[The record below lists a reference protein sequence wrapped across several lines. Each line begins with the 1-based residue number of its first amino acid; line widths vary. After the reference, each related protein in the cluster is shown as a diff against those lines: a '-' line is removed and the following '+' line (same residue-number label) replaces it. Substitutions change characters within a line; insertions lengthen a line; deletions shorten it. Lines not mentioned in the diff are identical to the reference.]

1 MCQIPVQLVSKNP
14 DSPRYTRRHGPTLGT
29 VPVACIAV
37 LRHTHRTNGYK
48 TIILQRRKRSP
59 TRHRRVACK
68 GEDDLEI
75 SGLRV
80 RCPRLSWP
88 CCRPSF
94 KGLAVDVD
102 DGFKPTY
109 ELTDRG
115 RQVVKELRRPQR
127 SIELYLAT
135 DEDREG
141 EAISWHLLQHLK
153 PKVPVKRMVFHEITR
168 GAIDHAVENPREI
181 DDGLVD
187 AAETRRILDRLYG
200 YEVSPILW
208 RKVNRGLS
216 AGRVQSPRP
225 THC

>member
-1 MCQIPVQLVSKNP
+1 MKILRGGRSRPVASFLRLSSRPKAFISEFICESAHRRQDQMQALLMPGALRNLSSEITKSTRESDGRGAKMCQIPVQLVSKNP

-115 RQVVKELRRPQR
+115 RQVVKEFAPPSKKHQS
-127 SIELYLAT
+127 SISQPTKTA
-135 DEDREG
+135 RV
-141 EAISWHLLQHLK
+141 K
-153 PKVPVKRMVFHEITR
+153 PFHGTYS
-168 GAIDHAVENPREI
+168 N
-181 DDGLVD
+181 
-187 AAETRRILDRLYG
+187 T
-200 YEVSPILW
+200 
-208 RKVNRGLS
+208 
-216 AGRVQSPRP
+216 
-225 THC
+225 